1 MKKIIRI
8 ALLLFVLAGIAWGT
22 AYYFIYWP
30 NTQVKDKGIIY
41 IQEGDSFDTVLEI
54 LQSKGYIENMY
65 TLRKVAGWK
74 KYPERIK
81 SGRYR
86 LRDRMSNNALVNLLR
101 SGNQEAVNFTF
112 NNVRTFQQLAG
123 IVDRQLEMDSVVF
136 LEAVQNPEI
145 AKEFGFTPENFRTM
159 FLPNTYQIYWNISPA
174 DFISKMA
181 VEYKRFWNSSRQEKA
196 KKTGLSP
203 VEVIILASIVEEET
217 VKPEEYP
224 VIAGVYIN
232 RIKKDIPLAACP
244 TLKYAWGDF
253 SLQRILTKHTEID
266 SPYNTYKYIGLP
278 PGPVRM
284 PSIQVI
290 DAVLNYQKHDYL
302 FFCAK
307 SDFSGEHHFSRTL
320 RQHNEYAR
328 QYHEAL
334 NRRRIYH

>member
-8 ALLLFVLAGIAWGT
+8 GLALLLLAFFAGGT

-41 IQEGDSFDTVLEI
+41 IQEGDSWDTVLTI
-54 LQSKGYIENMY
+54 LQSKGYIENVY

-74 KYPERIK
+74 KYPDAIK

-86 LRDRMSNNALVNLLR
+86 IQNRMSNNAVINLLR

-112 NNVRTFQQLAG
+112 HNIRTFQQLAG
-123 IVDRQLEMDSVVF
+123 LLSRQLEMDSLAF
-136 LEAVQNPEI
+136 LQAVRNPEI
-145 AKEFGFTPENFRTM
+145 SRRLGFTPENFAVM
-159 FLPNTYQIYWNISPA
+159 FLPNTYQVYWNTTPE
-174 DFISKMA
+174 DFIYKMA
-181 VEYKRFWNSSRQEKA
+181 GEYKKFWNTVRREKA
-196 KKTGLSP
+196 AQAGLSP
-203 VEVIILASIVEEET
+203 EEVIILASIVEEET

-224 VIAGVYIN
+224 IIAGVYIN
-232 RIKKDIPLAACP
+232 RLKKDIPLAACP

-253 SLQRILTKHTEID
+253 TLQRILTKHTEID
-266 SPYNTYKYIGLP
+266 SPYNTYKYPGLP

-284 PSIQVI
+284 ASIQVI
-290 DAVLNYQKHDYL
+290 EAVLNYQKHDYL

-307 SDFSGEHHFSRTL
+307 SDFSGGHHFSRTL

-328 QYHEAL
+328 QYHQAL
-334 NRRRIYH
+334 NKRRIYQ

>member
-8 ALLLFVLAGIAWGT
+8 GLALLLLAFFAGGT

-30 NTQVKDKGIIY
+30 NTQVEDKGIIY
-41 IQEGDSFDTVLEI
+41 IQEGDSWDTVLTI
-54 LQSKGYIENMY
+54 LQSKGYIENVY

-74 KYPERIK
+74 KYPGAIK

-86 LRDRMSNNALVNLLR
+86 IQNGMSNNALINLLR

-112 NNVRTFQQLAG
+112 HNIRTFQQLASLLS
-123 IVDRQLEMDSVVF
+123 RQLEMDSLAF
-136 LEAVQNPEI
+136 LQAVRNPEI
-145 AKEFGFTPENFRTM
+145 SRQLGFTPENFAVM
-159 FLPNTYQIYWNISPA
+159 FIPNTYQVYWNTTPE
-174 DFISKMA
+174 DFIYKMA
-181 VEYKRFWNSSRQEKA
+181 REYKKFWNTARREKA
-196 KKTGLSP
+196 AQTGLSP
-203 VEVIILASIVEEET
+203 EEVIILASIVEEET
-217 VKPEEYP
+217 VKPEEYSI
-224 VIAGVYIN
+224 IAGVYMN
-232 RIKKDIPLAACP
+232 RLKKDIPLAACP

-253 SLQRILTKHTEID
+253 TLQRILTKHTEID
-266 SPYNTYKYIGLP
+266 SPYNTYKYPGLP

-290 DAVLNYQKHDYL
+290 EAVLNYQKHDYL

-328 QYHEAL
+328 QYHQAL
-334 NRRRIYH
+334 NKRRIYQ

>member
-8 ALLLFVLAGIAWGT
+8 ALLLFVLAGIAWGI

-86 LRDRMSNNALVNLLR
+86 LQDRMNNNALVNLLR

-136 LEAVQNPEI
+136 LETVQNPEI
-145 AKEFGFTPENFRTM
+145 AKKFGFTPENFRTM

-196 KKTGLSP
+196 KKAGLSP

-266 SPYNTYKYIGLP
+266 SPYNTYKYTGLP